1 MFTNH
6 NHVITIES
14 APADVLA
21 VTGLSDQALAEV
33 LKFPASASSPT
44 GQVSGF
50 TALLPVVNA
59 WLKAYDADPEMK
71 SVTDAGQREKILAF
85 LQGTEGSPG
94 IIEAVATLAT
104 EGARVHLVN
113 LVGSDV
119 PLTVAQ
125 RVALLAPLTAL
136 HTAVNPDA
144 DATVEAV
151 LQLEQALNVKVDTTK
166 IAPPDVTDLA
176 HALEQAQN
184 PETPTTEPET
194 PADDAAVADAPAD
207 APADT
212 TPDDTSTGDT
222 STNEEGAAPT
232 TEEPTASAP
241 PLPDAPA
248 NLPAPNSATI
258 TINDTAAF
266 FQRMMQ
272 IDQELADGVNAVMKG
287 VTGVS
292 AGVVEATAGMQAV
305 IAATSKKN
313 LLLGEVFG
321 LAPASP
327 ALAEKTEAEA

>member
-6 NHVITIES
+6 NHVITIE
-14 APADVLA
+14 APAADVLA

-33 LKFPASASSPT
+33 LKFPPSASSPT

-50 TALLPVVNA
+50 TALQPVVNA

-125 RVALLAPLTAL
+125 RVALLVPLTAL
-136 HTAVNPDA
+136 HTAVAPDA
-144 DATVEAV
+144 DATIEAV
-151 LQLEQALNVKVDTTK
+151 LQLEEALKVKVDTAK

-176 HALEQAQN
+176 QALEQAQN

-194 PADDAAVADAPAD
+194 PTDDAAAADAPAD

-212 TPDDTSTGDT
+212 MPDDTSTGDT
-222 STNEEGAAPT
+222 STNEEAAPPA
-232 TEEPTASAP
+232 TEEPTTSASAP

-248 NLPAPNSATI
+248 NLPANSATI
-258 TINDTAAF
+258 TISDTALF
-266 FQRMMQ
+266 FQKMME
-272 IDQELADGVNAVMKG
+272 IDRELADGVSAVMQG

-292 AGVVEATAGMQAV
+292 AGLVEATAGMQKV

-313 LLLGEVFG
+313 LLVGEVFG
-321 LAPASP
+321 LAPASSP
-327 ALAEKTEAEA
+327 ALAEKTEA

>member
-136 HTAVNPDA
+136 HTAVDPNA
-144 DATVEAV
+144 DATLEAV
-151 LQLEQALNVKVDTTK
+151 LQLEEALKVKVDTAK
-166 IAPPDVTDLA
+166 IVPPDVADLA
-176 HALEQAQN
+176 HALQQAQN
-184 PETPTTEPET
+184 PETPTTET
-194 PADDAAVADAPAD
+194 PTDDAAAADASADAD

-222 STNEEGAAPT
+222 TTNEEGAAPT
-232 TEEPTASAP
+232 TEEPSASAP

-248 NLPAPNSATI
+248 NLPASNSATI
-258 TINDTAAF
+258 TISDTAAF

-272 IDQELADGVNAVMKG
+272 IDQELADGVSAVMQG

-292 AGVVEATAGMQAV
+292 AGLVEATAGMQKV
-305 IAATSKKN
+305 VAATSKKN
-313 LLLGEVFG
+313 KLVGEVFG
-321 LAPASP
+321 LAPAGSP
-327 ALAEKTEAEA
+327 ALAEKTEA

>member
-136 HTAVNPDA
+136 HTAIAPDA
-144 DATVEAV
+144 DATIEAV
-151 LQLEQALNVKVDTTK
+151 LQLEEALKVKVDTAK

-176 HALEQAQN
+176 QALEQAQN
-184 PETPTTEPET
+184 PEMPTTEPET
-194 PADDAAVADAPAD
+194 PADDAAAAD

-212 TPDDTSTGDT
+212 TPADTPT
-222 STNEEGAAPT
+222 EEVVAPT

-241 PLPDAPA
+241 PLPDTPA